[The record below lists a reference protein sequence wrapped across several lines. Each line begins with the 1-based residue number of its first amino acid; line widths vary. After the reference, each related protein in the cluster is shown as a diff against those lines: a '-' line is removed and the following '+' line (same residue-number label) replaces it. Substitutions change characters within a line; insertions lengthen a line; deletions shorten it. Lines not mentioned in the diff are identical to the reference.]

1 MSPRPGVLIAAR
13 ATNGVIGVEGA
24 LPWRSR
30 TDMKRFKA
38 LTHGHALILGRTTF
52 EGLPGPL
59 PGRTIIVLTRGDW
72 QPSIGVQVAKSPV
85 AALALAEALDPAGP
99 TFIGGGAE
107 VYRACLAAGLVQA
120 QDITTV
126 DVEPAG
132 DATLD
137 LPDPD
142 HWQVTDDS
150 GWYDPGDGG
159 PRLRH
164 QTFTRTGTGH
174 GH

>member
-1 MSPRPGVLIAAR
+1 VLIAAR
-13 ATNGVIGVEGA
+13 ATNGVIGAAGT

-30 TDMKRFKA
+30 TDLKRFKA
-38 LTHGHALILGRTTF
+38 VTDGHALILGRTTF

-59 PGRTIIVLTRGDW
+59 PGRTIIVVTASDW
-72 QPSIGVQVAKSPV
+72 QPPAGVHIARTPV
-85 AALALAEALDPAGP
+85 EALALAETLDPAGP
-99 TFIGGGAE
+99 TFIGGGARL
-107 VYRACLAAGLVQA
+107 YRACLASGLVAA

-126 DVEPAG
+126 DATPQG

-137 LPDPD
+137 APDPAE
-142 HWQVTDDS
+142 WRVASDS

-159 PRLRH
+159 PALRH
-164 QTFTRTGTGH
+164 QHFLRASPDH